1 MKILR
6 TLKAKDIFKSKAQQG
21 FLFARKP
28 ELAKEFASKTPETVY
43 KKLPEHVEKKDQE
56 TYFGQTVVPSK
67 PMTEKAKERLA
78 QLTPKRK
85 FKCLN
90 EQ

>member
-28 ELAKEFASKTPETVY
+28 ELAKEFASKTPEAAY
-43 KKLPEHVEKKDQE
+43 KKLPEYVEKKD
-56 TYFGQTVVPSK
+56 
-67 PMTEKAKERLA
+67 
-78 QLTPKRK
+78 
-85 FKCLN
+85 
-90 EQ
+90 